1 MSGTGS
7 AVGIRDRDGIPGDVR
22 KHGSEELLLLGDVLG
37 RVKGGVLQESDVLFG
52 LFSRKYA
59 FQSVLHDT
67 DGETV
72 GHGMV
77 ECGLDVLPGYDM
89 ESGKRFREDERS
101 AYVSV
106 RNSGYGDL
114 RFGIDGEPRFTVF
127 EDYTGTEYGMD
138 PEKASDPG
146 YGKFV
151 GGTFGNRIRGAND
164 VSLML
169 FPALYVEIYVQ
180 LPSRERASGFGGV
193 DLIGTLRNRNRRG
206 YVPRSTFLKDILHPD
221 LRPGPS
227 ACGYDL
233 CGFDGVPA

>member
-1 MSGTGS
+1 MSGTRS
-7 AVGIRDRDGIPGDVR
+7 AVGIRDGDGIPGYVR
-22 KHGSEELLLLGDVLG
+22 KHGSEELLLPGYVLG
-37 RVKGGVLQESDVLFG
+37 RVEGGILQESDVLFG
-52 LFSRKYA
+52 LFSREYA

-72 GHGMV
+72 GYGMV
-77 ECGLDVLPGYDM
+77 ECGLDVLPGDDV
-89 ESGKRFREDERS
+89 ESGKRFREDEGP

-106 RNSGYGDL
+106 RNFGDCYL
-114 RFGIDGEPRFTVF
+114 RFGIDAEPGFTVF

-138 PEKASDPG
+138 LEKASDPG

-151 GGTFGNRIRGAND
+151 GGTFGNRIRGADD

-206 YVPRSTFLKDILHPD
+206 YVPRSTFLKDILHSD
-221 LRPGPS
+221 LRPRPS
-227 ACGYDL
+227 AYGYDL
-233 CGFDGVPA
+233 RGFD